1 MNYPTITFLVF
12 TMFTGIVYFIVP
24 KKLQWTVLLAASAAF
39 FTLACGSRII
49 FLLAACAIIYIAAL
63 MLQHFDDSFAAVK
76 KNIEKSKRKALK
88 KKVRRRKKAVLT
100 IAVICVLSMLLGIK
114 YFNFFGSLINDITG
128 LFGQHQT
135 IPFMKMLM
143 PLGIS
148 YYTLMGIGYM
158 TDVFRGTVKAEKN
171 PFMLLLYLCYFPH
184 ITEGPFDNYKKLC
197 SQFRE
202 PHYINYEMIKNGG
215 IRFTWGL
222 FKKFVIADRAGLIV
236 NTIFADHGS
245 FGGSALAFAVILYT
259 IQLYAEFSGCMD
271 MVCGVSNMF
280 GIRISENFK
289 RPFFSVS
296 ITDFWQRWHITL
308 GQWLKNYVFYP
319 VSLSEHF
326 KRINESVR
334 KKGWNEHI
342 TVFLP
347 GAYALFFVW
356 FINGMWHGASWK
368 FIFYGLYYYILMMGG
383 RIAAPLS
390 DRVITSLNINR
401 SSRPYH
407 IFSILRTCIA
417 VCFGMLI
424 FRTESLTKAW
434 DIFTSILTKQKISEL
449 FDGSILNGSTHL
461 RDIVIL
467 AAAVFL
473 LLAVSFVQEKG
484 ISIKAMLGKQKLP
497 VRWLLYLCLL
507 FSVIILGAYG
517 GAYDNM
523 SLIYGEF

>member
-202 PHYINYEMIKNGG
+202 PHYINYQKRRYTLHMGTLQK
-215 IRFTWGL
+215 IRN
-222 FKKFVIADRAGLIV
+222 R
-236 NTIFADHGS
+236 
-245 FGGSALAFAVILYT
+245 
-259 IQLYAEFSGCMD
+259 
-271 MVCGVSNMF
+271 
-280 GIRISENFK
+280 
-289 RPFFSVS
+289 
-296 ITDFWQRWHITL
+296 
-308 GQWLKNYVFYP
+308 GQ
-319 VSLSEHF
+319 S
-326 KRINESVR
+326 
-334 KKGWNEHI
+334 
-342 TVFLP
+342 
-347 GAYALFFVW
+347 
-356 FINGMWHGASWK
+356 
-368 FIFYGLYYYILMMGG
+368 
-383 RIAAPLS
+383 
-390 DRVITSLNINR
+390 R
-401 SSRPYH
+401 SHSKYH
-407 IFSILRTCIA
+407 IRRPRIIWRQCTCFCRYTLYHSAIRR
-417 VCFGMLI
+417 I
-424 FRTESLTKAW
+424 FRMYGYGMRCVKYVRH
-434 DIFTSILTKQKISEL
+434 
-449 FDGSILNGSTHL
+449 THL
-461 RDIVIL
+461 RKFQKALFLSINHGFLAKMAYNFRTMAEKLCFLSRKSLRTLQTYQRICKKKGMERTYNSFSARSICTVFRMVHKRYVAWSKLEIHIL
-467 AAAVFL
+467 R
-473 LLAVSFVQEKG
+473 
-484 ISIKAMLGKQKLP
+484 SI
-497 VRWLLYLCLL
+497 LLYTDDGRKNC
-507 FSVIILGAYG
+507 SSAVR
-517 GAYDNM
+517 
-523 SLIYGEF
+523 